1 MKRVL
6 HRSLAVRFAA
16 TMAVGVSL
24 ASGALF
30 WAISRVMEQPLDQAL
45 VHGVQR
51 DLLVALLVVI
61 LLGTAATLV
70 GAWHLAASAVRP
82 VAEITAQ
89 ATRIEAGTLDQRI
102 VVHADTEEYRDL
114 VAVLNRMLDRIEGA
128 FRAQRR
134 LTADVSHELRTP
146 LTALR
151 GEIEVALRAVRSP
164 QDYQRVLRSALE
176 EIERLSAMSDDLL
189 LITQAES
196 HLLAP
201 RRVPTDPNAILRSA
215 LHSLRDRIEEKQLT
229 VEQRLDAGAQL
240 VPLHPILVIRLAE
253 QLLENAANFV
263 PDGGRVAVSTQAAV
277 PAARGVRLSVENSGP
292 PIAAEDFPHIFEPF
306 YRGDPARSRGDG
318 T

>member
-1 MKRVL
+1 MNLVL

-16 TMAVGVSL
+16 TMAVGLSL

-51 DLLVALLVVI
+51 DLLVALLGVI
-61 LLGTAATLV
+61 LVGTAATLV
-70 GAWHLAASAVRP
+70 GAWNLAASAVRP

-102 VVHADTEEYRDL
+102 AAHADTEEHRDL
-114 VAVLNRMLDRIEGA
+114 VAVLNRML
-128 FRAQRR
+128 
-134 LTADVSHELRTP
+134 
-146 LTALR
+146 
-151 GEIEVALRAVRSP
+151 
-164 QDYQRVLRSALE
+164 
-176 EIERLSAMSDDLL
+176 
-189 LITQAES
+189 
-196 HLLAP
+196 
-201 RRVPTDPNAILRSA
+201 
-215 LHSLRDRIEEKQLT
+215 DRIEEKQLT

-240 VPLHPILVIRLAE
+240 VPLDPILVIRLVE
-253 QLLENAANFV
+253 QLLENAVKFV

-306 YRGDPARSRGDG
+306 YRGDPARS
-318 T
+318 